1 MAEAALAI
9 VGEREL
15 RALLD
20 ALAQDGVLPLL
31 IKGAHL
37 AFDVYPSPDRRPR
50 LDIDLLIQVS
60 DRERVARCVERLGYV
75 PAARVT
81 GDVAFGQCQYWR
93 TDRTGATHTIDVH
106 WRVAN
111 PKAFADRLTYD
122 ELRSHAVT
130 LPRLGANAFAP
141 SASFALLI
149 ACIHRTAHHGT
160 TTRLIW
166 LYDIHL
172 LAARLSEREWMALIE
187 IAEARGLA
195 PVVAAGLEN
204 ARETLDTPMP
214 QDLLDRLQSHV
225 NATDADVLA
234 FLDGPLPQ
242 MQIAVSDWKRIRGW
256 RARARFLREHLFP
269 PPMYVQERYKSKSR
283 RHAAAVL
290 RASDCVGRREMAA
303 AGRLTGGCRVRIV
316 ECGRRL
322 LDLRW
327 PTVPARM
334 PTRSAI
340 DESAVN
346 GRNRHRQAAIDNLGA
361 RRSRR
366 PLAVGQRPFDAR
378 VERQH
383 RTVGLL
389 RQEPIEKPQRL
400 ADAKRQRLFQPIDR
414 RQHVGQARDDGDPSI
429 DRVLLG
435 LGSVSRSIRI
445 AFVGAALTTS
455 AQLMS

>member
-1 MAEAALAI
+1 MPEIADDLIDTLLAAAIRGAAPALPPKSAWPMLIAAAQREGVLPLLADAAESAHWAPEFIAAIRPFIMAEAALAI

-15 RALLD
+15 RAALD

-50 LDIDLLIQVS
+50 LDVDLLIQVS

-130 LPRLGANAFAP
+130 LPRLGAHAFAP

-160 TTRLIW
+160 TTRLVW

-172 LAARLSEREWMALIE
+172 LAARLSEREWTALVE

-195 PVVAAGLEN
+195 PVVAAGLED
-204 ARETLDTPMP
+204 AREKLDTPVP
-214 QDLLDRLQSHV
+214 EDLLERLHSHV

-269 PPMYVQERYKSKSR
+269 PPMYVQERYKSTSHVMLPLFYAHR
-283 RHAAAVL
+283 I
-290 RASDCVGRREMAA
+290 A
-303 AGRLTGGCRVRIV
+303 AGSVKWL
-316 ECGRRL
+316 RRG
-322 LDLRW
+322 
-327 PTVPARM
+327 VA
-334 PTRSAI
+334 
-340 DESAVN
+340 
-346 GRNRHRQAAIDNLGA
+346 G
-361 RRSRR
+361 
-366 PLAVGQRPFDAR
+366 
-378 VERQH
+378 
-383 RTVGLL
+383 
-389 RQEPIEKPQRL
+389 
-400 ADAKRQRLFQPIDR
+400 
-414 RQHVGQARDDGDPSI
+414 
-429 DRVLLG
+429 
-435 LGSVSRSIRI
+435 
-445 AFVGAALTTS
+445 
-455 AQLMS
+455 